1 MSMQIYNGGIFGGIL
16 KIIKESD
23 ERDGTSSLSQ
33 EDLEYMD
40 YLETLPKNTWIDVDS
55 KGRMITPEQA
65 RQEEMEHLR
74 RFTTPD
80 GKPII

>member
-40 YLETLPKNTWIDVDS
+40 YLETLPKNVCGFAFVGDLKYKCLINH
-55 KGRMITPEQA
+55 KR
-65 RQEEMEHLR
+65 
-74 RFTTPD
+74 
-80 GKPII
+80 

>member
-40 YLETLPKNTWIDVDS
+40 YLETLPKNVKALAMLGIRKYKS
-55 KGRMITPEQA
+55 SN
-65 RQEEMEHLR
+65 
-74 RFTTPD
+74 
-80 GKPII
+80 

>member
-40 YLETLPKNTWIDVDS
+40 YLETLPKNVPAACRSVAIESTNVS
-55 KGRMITPEQA
+55 
-65 RQEEMEHLR
+65 L
-74 RFTTPD
+74 
-80 GKPII
+80 

>member
-1 MSMQIYNGGIFGGIL
+1 MSKQIFNLGVFGGIL

-23 ERDGTSSLSQ
+23 ERDGASSLSQ
-33 EDLEYMD
+33 EDLEYLE
-40 YLETLPKNTWIDVDS
+40 YLESLPKNQWIDLGDDG
-55 KGRMITPEQA
+55 KMITKEQA
-65 RQEEMEHLR
+65 KENEIEHLR